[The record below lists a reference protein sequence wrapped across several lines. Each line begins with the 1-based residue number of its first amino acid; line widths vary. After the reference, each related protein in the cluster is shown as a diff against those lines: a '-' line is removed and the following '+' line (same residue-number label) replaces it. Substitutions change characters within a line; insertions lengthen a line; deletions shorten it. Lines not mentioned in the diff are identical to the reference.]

1 MLDRLSLPV
10 AVIAVGLAVVAFTLI
25 PGRCRAQGFEPIS
38 PEELKMTSEPY
49 APGAPAVIL
58 FREVDSDDNG
68 ITSHQNNYLRIKI
81 LTEEGRKYAN
91 VEIPFVKSLEEINNL
106 QARTIRPDGSVAAFD
121 GQVFEKTI
129 AKAQQL
135 KYLAKTFTLPDVQ
148 VGSIVEYRYK
158 MDLTEHR
165 VFSSHWIL
173 SSDLFT
179 RSARFSLKP
188 YVGIYKPVTLRWSWQ
203 GLGPGVTPK
212 EGTDHIIRMEVQ
224 NIPAFHEEDFMPP
237 PYEVK
242 ARVDFIYESEFREG
256 DPDLYWQHVGRV
268 RNAALETFL
277 DKHKAMESAV
287 AQIVSP
293 NDPPEVKLRKIYSR
307 VQQLRNRSF
316 EIRKTVQEEK
326 RDKNE
331 DRPDENVEEVWRRG
345 YGTHAGLTWLY
356 LALVRAAGFEAYGVL
371 TPSRRDYF
379 FTPKTMESWKL
390 SNAVVLVKLN
400 GNDLYF
406 DPGAEFT
413 SYGMLIW
420 SETAV
425 PGLRLDKDGGTWIK
439 TVLPQASES
448 RILHTAKLKLTESG
462 NLEGKVTLTY
472 TGLEAMYHRLDVR
485 NDDDVARKK
494 FIEERIKTL
503 IPGTAE
509 VHLTSQPDWTNTEKP
524 LTAEFDVNIPEWASS
539 AGKHTVIPAGLFT
552 AVEKHLF
559 EHANRVYPIYFRYP
573 YEKEDDLTIELPA
586 GWQVSSVPP
595 PSTRDGHVVRYNLTV
610 ENNKTTIHVT
620 RKLTFDFLM
629 LDQKYYTALRDFFQ
643 SVRNGDDGQ
652 IVLQPAPATASN

>member
-1 MLDRLSLPV
+1 MLDRPRLPLL
-10 AVIAVGLAVVAFTLI
+10 VIAVALALTLI

-58 FREVDSDDNG
+58 FREVDCDDNG
-68 ITSHQNNYLRIKI
+68 MTSHQDNYLRIKI

-91 VEIPFVKSLEEINNL
+91 IEIPFIKSLEEINNL
-106 QARTIRPDGSVAAFD
+106 HARTIRPDGSVAEFD
-121 GQVFEKTI
+121 GQVFEKTLV
-129 AKAQQL
+129 KAQQL
-135 KYLAKTFTLPDVQ
+135 KYLAKTFNLPDVQ
-148 VGSIVEYRYK
+148 VGSIVEYRYT
-158 MDLTEHR
+158 MDLKEYR

-173 SSDLFT
+173 SSSLFT

-188 YVGIYKPVTLRWSWQ
+188 YVSHTTPVNLRWSWQ
-203 GLGPGVTPK
+203 GLAPGVTPK
-212 EGTDHIIRMEVQ
+212 EGGDHIVRMEVQ
-224 NIPAFHEEDFMPP
+224 NIPAFQEEDFMPP
-237 PYEVK
+237 PNEVK
-242 ARVDFIYESEFREG
+242 ARVDFIYEREFREG
-256 DPDLYWQHVGRV
+256 EPEQYWQHVGRV
-268 RNAALETFL
+268 RNAALETFI
-277 DKHKAMESAV
+277 DKHKTMESAV
-287 AQIVSP
+287 VQIVSP
-293 NDPPEVKLRKIYSR
+293 NDPPEVKLRKIYDR
-307 VQQLRNRSF
+307 VQQLRNTSF
-316 EIRKTVQEEK
+316 EIRKTAQEEK
-326 RDKNE
+326 RDKDNK
-331 DRPDENVEEVWRRG
+331 PDENVEDVWKRG
-345 YGTHAGLTWLY
+345 YGTHAQLTWLY

-406 DPGAEFT
+406 DPGAEFS

-439 TVLPQASES
+439 TTLPQPSES
-448 RILHTAKLKLTESG
+448 RVLHTAKLKLTESG

-509 VHLTSQPDWTNTEKP
+509 VKLTSQPDWTNTETP

-539 AGKHTVIPAGLFT
+539 AGKRTVIPAGLFT

-573 YEKEDDLTIELPA
+573 YEKEDDVTIELPA

-595 PSTRDGHVVRYNLTV
+595 PSTGDGHIVHYKLTV
-610 ENNKTTIHVT
+610 ENNRTTLHLT

-629 LDQKYYTALRDFFQ
+629 LDQKYYGALRDFFQ
-643 SVRNGDDGQ
+643 SVRNADDGQ
-652 IVLQPAPATASN
+652 IVLQPASTNAGN